1 MRARNNEVE
10 ISLTTLFEVLFK
22 KIPLILVV
30 GIVFGLLGFG
40 WATRSAPV
48 TQYKSTLSV
57 FVVSETTSINSKT
70 SSFATDSGSNGEYA
84 SSTESKSY
92 SSAKTLS
99 EICEFILKT
108 PGVLDEIL
116 TETGL
121 TYSIDTL
128 SGMLSVSKETNI
140 PALSITVTAKDAD
153 EVDLIMDAVV
163 KVLPGKLGS
172 IMGDGVSIL
181 MTEYSVSPVEQ
192 IISAANTAKNAAV
205 GAILGVFLAAAV
217 IVVKF
222 LLSGQLIWKASELP
236 RFYPEL
242 PVVAV
247 LPNNKRR
254 GKTSD
259 EEYRFAAAN
268 LMMLAD
274 EDCSVVGFT
283 GIKEISAGA
292 VNKIAEAFSSFG
304 KKACVVDAK
313 TVTVSELEQAISSAK
328 AACDYVIVELPS
340 IGSNADAVP
349 AAKLVEALTVL
360 VKTQQCTVEETDIC
374 LERLGY
380 TSTKI
385 LGFVAE

>member
-1 MRARNNEVE
+1 MRARKDEVV

-22 KIPLILVV
+22 NIPLILVV
-30 GIVFGLLGFG
+30 GIVFGLFGFG
-40 WATRSAPV
+40 WAACSTPV
-48 TQYKSTLSV
+48 TRYKSTLSV
-57 FVVSETTSINSKT
+57 FVVSEIKGNSTFLLDVDGETSGT
-70 SSFATDSGSNGEYA
+70 YAGSSE
-84 SSTESKSY
+84 STIYY
-92 SSAKTLS
+92 SAETLS

-116 TETGL
+116 AETAL
-121 TYSIDTL
+121 TYSIDAL

-140 PALSITVTAKDAD
+140 PAFNITVTANEAD
-153 EVDLIMDAVV
+153 EVELIIDAVV
-163 KVLPGKLGS
+163 KVLPEKLDS
-172 IMGDGVSIL
+172 LMGNDASIL
-181 MTEYSVSPVEQ
+181 MTEYSASPVEQ
-192 IISAANTAKNAAV
+192 ISSATNKAKNAAI

-217 IVVKF
+217 VMVKF
-222 LLSGQLIWKASELP
+222 LLSGQVIWKASELP

-274 EDCSVVGFT
+274 ENCSVIGFT

-313 TVTVSELEQAISSAK
+313 TVPGTELEQAISTVKS
-328 AACDYVIVELPS
+328 ACDYVIVELPS
-340 IGSNADAVP
+340 IGNNADAVP
-349 AAKLVEALTVL
+349 AAKLVEGLTVH
-360 VKTQQCTVEETDIC
+360 VKTQQCTIEETDTC